1 MVNGDFMVR
10 LKESQ
15 QYIGMIEACLT
26 EKLKLIQDTKLLIT
40 GLLSRLKEIPS
51 ETLQVC
57 NFDLR
62 GVPTMM
68 LEILKKRRQT
78 LDLISMMQE
87 LQRTC
92 IEKVSFEEPQIS
104 RKFRGN
110 IKSVGQSIRTKVRIH
125 ENLSCLPR
133 LQLDDE
139 TNVKKL

>member
-1 MVNGDFMVR
+1 MR
-10 LKESQ
+10 
-15 QYIGMIEACLT
+15 MIEACLT

-40 GLLSRLKEIPS
+40 GLLSQVKEIPS

-57 NFDLR
+57 NSDLP

-92 IEKVSFEEPQIS
+92 IEKIALEEPQIS

-110 IKSVGQSIRTKVRIH
+110 IKSLGQSIRKKVRIH

-133 LQLDDE
+133 LHLDDG
-139 TNVKKL
+139 TNVKEL

>member
-1 MVNGDFMVR
+1 MR
-10 LKESQ
+10 
-15 QYIGMIEACLT
+15 MIEACLT

-40 GLLSRLKEIPS
+40 GLLSQVKEIPS

-57 NFDLR
+57 NLDLR
-62 GVPTMM
+62 GIPTMM

-92 IEKVSFEEPQIS
+92 IEKISLQEPQLS
-104 RKFRGN
+104 RKFRGST
-110 IKSVGQSIRTKVRIH
+110 IKSLGQSIRKKVRIH

-133 LQLDDE
+133 LQLDDG
-139 TNVKKL
+139 TNVKEL

>member
-1 MVNGDFMVR
+1 M
-10 LKESQ
+10 
-15 QYIGMIEACLT
+15 GMIEACLT

-40 GLLSRLKEIPS
+40 GLLSQVKEIPS

-57 NFDLR
+57 NLDLR
-62 GVPTMM
+62 GIPTMM

-92 IEKVSFEEPQIS
+92 IEKISLQEPQLS
-104 RKFRGN
+104 RKFRGS
-110 IKSVGQSIRTKVRIH
+110 IKSLGQSIRKKVRIH

-133 LQLDDE
+133 LQLDDG
-139 TNVKKL
+139 TNVKELSIKHAALFS

>member
-1 MVNGDFMVR
+1 MR
-10 LKESQ
+10 
-15 QYIGMIEACLT
+15 MIEACLT

-40 GLLSRLKEIPS
+40 GLLSQVKEIPS

-57 NFDLR
+57 NLDLR
-62 GVPTMM
+62 GIPTMM

-92 IEKVSFEEPQIS
+92 IEKEPQLS
-104 RKFRGN
+104 RKFRAS
-110 IKSVGQSIRTKVRIH
+110 IKSLGQSIRKKVRIH

-133 LQLDDE
+133 LQLDDG
-139 TNVKKL
+139 TNVKEL

>member
-1 MVNGDFMVR
+1 M
-10 LKESQ
+10 
-15 QYIGMIEACLT
+15 GMIEACLT

-40 GLLSRLKEIPS
+40 GLLSQVKETPS

-57 NFDLR
+57 IDLR
-62 GVPTMM
+62 GIPTMM

-92 IEKVSFEEPQIS
+92 TEKISLQEPQLS
-104 RKFRGN
+104 RKFRGS
-110 IKSVGQSIRTKVRIH
+110 IKSLGQSIRKKVRIH

-133 LQLDDE
+133 LQLDDG
-139 TNVKKL
+139 TNVKEL

>member
-1 MVNGDFMVR
+1 MR
-10 LKESQ
+10 
-15 QYIGMIEACLT
+15 MIEACLT

-40 GLLSRLKEIPS
+40 GLLSQVKEIPS

-57 NFDLR
+57 NLDLR
-62 GVPTMM
+62 GIPTMM

-92 IEKVSFEEPQIS
+92 IEKKSLQEPQLS
-104 RKFRGN
+104 RKFRGS
-110 IKSVGQSIRTKVRIH
+110 IKSLGQSIRKKVRIH

-133 LQLDDE
+133 LQLDDG
-139 TNVKKL
+139 TNVKEL

>member
-1 MVNGDFMVR
+1 M
-10 LKESQ
+10 
-15 QYIGMIEACLT
+15 GMIEACLT

-40 GLLSRLKEIPS
+40 GLLSQVKEIPS

-57 NFDLR
+57 NLDLR
-62 GVPTMM
+62 GIPTMM

-92 IEKVSFEEPQIS
+92 IEKISLQEPQLS
-104 RKFRGN
+104 RKFRGS
-110 IKSVGQSIRTKVRIH
+110 IKSLGQSIRKKVRIH

-133 LQLDDE
+133 LQLDDG
-139 TNVKKL
+139 TNVKEL

>member
-1 MVNGDFMVR
+1 MR
-10 LKESQ
+10 
-15 QYIGMIEACLT
+15 MIEACLT

-40 GLLSRLKEIPS
+40 GLLSQVKEIPS

-57 NFDLR
+57 TLTR
-62 GVPTMM
+62 GIPTMM

-92 IEKVSFEEPQIS
+92 IEKEPQLS
-104 RKFRGN
+104 RKFRGS
-110 IKSVGQSIRTKVRIH
+110 IKSLGQSIRKKVRIH

-133 LQLDDE
+133 LQLDDG
-139 TNVKKL
+139 TNVKEL

>member
-1 MVNGDFMVR
+1 M
-10 LKESQ
+10 
-15 QYIGMIEACLT
+15 GMIEACLT

-40 GLLSRLKEIPS
+40 GLVSKVKEIPS

-57 NFDLR
+57 NLDLR

-92 IEKVSFEEPQIS
+92 IEKISLEEPQIS

-110 IKSVGQSIRTKVRIH
+110 IKSLGQSIRKKVRIH

-133 LQLDDE
+133 LRLDDGA
-139 TNVKKL
+139 NVKEL

>member
-1 MVNGDFMVR
+1 MR
-10 LKESQ
+10 
-15 QYIGMIEACLT
+15 MIEACLT

-40 GLLSRLKEIPS
+40 GLLSQVKEIPS

-57 NFDLR
+57 NLDLR
-62 GVPTMM
+62 GIPTMM

-92 IEKVSFEEPQIS
+92 IEKISLQEPQLS
-104 RKFRGN
+104 RKFRGS
-110 IKSVGQSIRTKVRIH
+110 IKSLGQSIRKKVRIH

-133 LQLDDE
+133 LQLDDG
-139 TNVKKL
+139 TNVKEL

>member
-1 MVNGDFMVR
+1 M
-10 LKESQ
+10 
-15 QYIGMIEACLT
+15 GMIEACLT

-40 GLLSRLKEIPS
+40 GLLSQVKEIPS

-57 NFDLR
+57 IVLR
-62 GVPTMM
+62 GIPTMM

-92 IEKVSFEEPQIS
+92 TEKISLQEPQLS
-104 RKFRGN
+104 RKFRGS
-110 IKSVGQSIRTKVRIH
+110 IKSLGQSIRKKVRIH

-133 LQLDDE
+133 LQLDDG
-139 TNVKKL
+139 TNVKEL

>member
-1 MVNGDFMVR
+1 MR
-10 LKESQ
+10 
-15 QYIGMIEACLT
+15 MIEACLT

-40 GLLSRLKEIPS
+40 GLLSQVKEIPS

-57 NFDLR
+57 NLDLR
-62 GVPTMM
+62 GIPTMM

-92 IEKVSFEEPQIS
+92 IEIEPQLS
-104 RKFRGN
+104 RKFRGS
-110 IKSVGQSIRTKVRIH
+110 IKSLGQSIRKKVRIH

-133 LQLDDE
+133 LQLDDG
-139 TNVKKL
+139 TNVKEL

>member
-1 MVNGDFMVR
+1 MR
-10 LKESQ
+10 
-15 QYIGMIEACLT
+15 MIEACLT

-40 GLLSRLKEIPS
+40 GLLSQVKEIPS

-57 NFDLR
+57 NLDLR
-62 GVPTMM
+62 GIPTMM

-92 IEKVSFEEPQIS
+92 IEKEPQLS
-104 RKFRGN
+104 RKFRGS
-110 IKSVGQSIRTKVRIH
+110 IKSLGQSIRKKVRIH

-133 LQLDDE
+133 LQLDDG
-139 TNVKKL
+139 TNVKEL

>member
-1 MVNGDFMVR
+1 M
-10 LKESQ
+10 
-15 QYIGMIEACLT
+15 GMIEVCLT

-40 GLLSRLKEIPS
+40 GLLSQVKEIPS

-57 NFDLR
+57 NLDLR
-62 GVPTMM
+62 GIPTMM

-92 IEKVSFEEPQIS
+92 IEKISLQEPQLS
-104 RKFRGN
+104 RKFRGS
-110 IKSVGQSIRTKVRIH
+110 IKNLGQSIRKKVRIH

-133 LQLDDE
+133 LQLDDG
-139 TNVKKL
+139 TNVKEL

>member
-1 MVNGDFMVR
+1 M
-10 LKESQ
+10 
-15 QYIGMIEACLT
+15 GMIEACLT

-40 GLLSRLKEIPS
+40 GLLSQVKEIPS

-57 NFDLR
+57 IDLR
-62 GVPTMM
+62 GIPTMM

-92 IEKVSFEEPQIS
+92 TEKISLQEPQLS
-104 RKFRGN
+104 RKFRGS
-110 IKSVGQSIRTKVRIH
+110 IKSLGQSIRKKVRIH

-133 LQLDDE
+133 LQLDDG
-139 TNVKKL
+139 TNVKEL